1 MGVFIYGREITLSEK
16 IPHLR
21 LKTPPLI
28 FPMIL
33 RHKTAFLKNWEFLV
47 TEGEITFQKNSVNKP
62 KNLYAD
68 FTCNYRRKNDVNY
81 FLGFFSDGRKND
93 GE

>member
-1 MGVFIYGREITLSEK
+1 MKEKDTLLEKEKDKPKNLHLDFACNYREKNNVNYFLGFFIYRRETSLSEK

-33 RHKTAFLKNWEFLV
+33 RYKTAFLKIWEFLAM
-47 TEGEITFQKNSVNKP
+47 EGEITFQEK
-62 KNLYAD
+62 
-68 FTCNYRRKNDVNY
+68 FRK
-81 FLGFFSDGRKND
+81 
-93 GE
+93 